1 MSMDINPSL
10 KKGDRIILIVMSDP
24 YSPISVGTKGTVI
37 GIGSDPWSKEPLY
50 YVEWDN
56 GRTLNLVGDEDVW
69 VKDDKTIN
77 EQVELK
83 SSPTINSEL
92 GRIMQSIGPIPK
104 SKLASSKVIQKILS
118 SEGFCK
124 NDDELCRKDK
134 TKNNTSFDLNS
145 KNGMNLNEKIKRLV
159 DRIRFYEYFESFKKD
174 KDGRGFNF
182 EGLLAGLL
190 FGEPIISQNKED
202 IKVGDE
208 YYSVKL
214 VQPGERFDLGSLSN
228 GFNQVL
234 SQMVEDGY
242 EVEDLRRPYDL
253 MLKDPSEYD
262 GKSNEFKR
270 QMLDGSFSVGKDEDK
285 DLNWLF
291 AILNDDKIDYVTMS
305 TPELIDTAIQKSLAG
320 RSKSS
325 IAIPNSVIDKSR
337 KEIVFPV
344 VNLKKLQSIG
354 YRENNKRK
362 DDRISDLFG
371 KYSRKIRFDIVEYI
385 RKNPDLFLKRVVNLY
400 GDRLTKIMRDK
411 GLLDLPGQMDES
423 KKDLSDVLRAK
434 DIDPSEMEDLISQLT
449 DEDINDLVLRN
460 LERKFL
466 KSGNPRTN
474 AREYLEILVN
484 SIGNRQSSEFE
495 DDDFNVEDEL
505 VYGGEEPEVSSIGK
519 KQFKKELLPLQVELL
534 KLQEHIKETGKPIAV
549 VFEGRDTAG
558 KGSTIRTITKYL
570 DPKYF
575 NVVAL
580 GIPTPEERKDWF
592 GRYEKYIEPGKIT
605 FFDRSWYNRGIVEPV
620 MGYGEEGE
628 YEEFMNTVNDF
639 EKSLVSKGV
648 DLYKFW
654 LSITPKTQEKRFD
667 LRKSSPLKYWKFSPN
682 DEKSLEKWDEYT
694 DYKEKA
700 FDLSKG
706 EVPWTVVDTN
716 DKRIGS
722 LNLLRHILKN
732 SDYPDKNEGVI
743 GDTYPESI
751 TTINENFIDDM
762 KPLLPILKM
771 DNGGHIFD
779 FLKALRDSGIVNMMQ
794 SPDFTWSGKE
804 FLEKYL
810 KIQELQD
817 SYQQIE
823 DEDEKENLLQLAEK
837 SQQVMISAAF
847 RNLQDKEQ
855 ELSTNNIN
863 RELRK
868 LGPLALRYFMM
879 KL

>member
-1 MSMDINPSL
+1 MSMDINPNL
-10 KKGDRIILIVMSDP
+10 KKGDRVTLIVMSDP
-24 YSPISVGTKGTVI
+24 YSPITVGTKGTVI
-37 GIGSDPWSKEPLY
+37 GIGSDPWSNEPLY

-69 VKDDKTIN
+69 VKENQDVIKEEIDATSTTLSK
-77 EQVELK
+77 
-83 SSPTINSEL
+83 
-92 GRIMQSIGPIPK
+92 IMSTLGPIPK
-104 SKLASSKVIQKILS
+104 TKMSSSNVIKKILS
-118 SEGFCK
+118 SEGLTFFDI
-124 NDDELCRKDK
+124 NKDIDLE
-134 TKNNTSFDLNS
+134 NTL
-145 KNGMNLNEKIKRLV
+145 KRLV
-159 DRIRFYEYFESFKKD
+159 DKIRFYEYFLSFKKD

-182 EGLLAGLL
+182 EGLLAGLT
-190 FGEPIISQNKED
+190 GGKPIISQRKED
-202 IKVGDE
+202 IKIGED

-214 VQPGERFDLGSLSN
+214 TQPGERFDLGSLSS
-228 GFNQVL
+228 GFKAAKIK
-234 SQMVEDGY
+234 MVEDGY
-242 EVEDLRRPYDL
+242 EIDDLKRPIDL
-253 MLKDPSEYD
+253 MDKDDEFNPYKKLMMKVSFVVGETE
-262 GKSNEFKR
+262 GKSAVSGEEKS
-270 QMLDGSFSVGKDEDK
+270 LKWIFS
-285 DLNWLF
+285 
-291 AILNDDKIDYVTMS
+291 ILNDEYISYCLNDTDS
-305 TPELIDTAIQKSLAG
+305 LIDLVINNYKSG
-320 RSKSS
+320 KSVNS
-325 IAIPNSVIDKSR
+325 ISLPQGKVGGDCKIITFPKVSN
-337 KEIVFPV
+337 KEIK
-344 VNLKKLQSIG
+344 NLF
-354 YRENNKRK
+354 YRKDSYRK
-362 DDRISDLFG
+362 DDKISDLFG
-371 KYSRKIRFDIVEYI
+371 KYSKNVRFDIIQYI
-385 RKNPDLFLKRVVNLY
+385 RKNPDLFLKRVIDLY
-400 GDRLTKIMRDK
+400 GDRLARIMKDK
-411 GLLDLPGQMDES
+411 GLIDLPSQMDES
-423 KKDLSDVLRAK
+423 KEDLSNVLRSK
-434 DIDPSEMEDLISQLT
+434 DIDPSEMEDLLSQLK
-449 DEDINDLVLRN
+449 DEDINNLVIRN

-466 KSGNPRTN
+466 KSGNPRIN

-484 SIGNRQSSEFE
+484 SIGNRKSSEFE

-505 VYGGEEPEVSSIGK
+505 VYGGEEPEKSTIGK
-519 KQFKKELLPLQVELL
+519 KAFRKELLPLQVELL
-534 KLQEHIKETGKPIAV
+534 KLQEHIKETGKSIAV

-580 GIPTPEERKDWF
+580 GIPTPEERNDWF
-592 GRYEKYIEPGKIT
+592 GRYEKYIESGKIT

-628 YEEFMNTVNDF
+628 YEEFMNTVNTF
-639 EKSLVSKGV
+639 EKSLVNKGV

-682 DEKSLEKWDEYT
+682 DEKSLEKWDNYT
-694 DYKEKA
+694 EYKEKV
-700 FDLSKG
+700 FDLAKG

-732 SDYPDKNEGVI
+732 SDYPDKNEGTI

-751 TTINENFIDDM
+751 TTINENFIDEM

-771 DNGGHIFD
+771 DNGGYIFD

-794 SPDFTWSGKE
+794 SPDFTWSGRD

-810 KIQELQD
+810 KIQELQG

-837 SQQVMISAAF
+837 SQQVMISVAF

-855 ELSTNNIN
+855 ELTTNNIN

-868 LGPLALRYFMM
+868 LGPLAFKYFTV

>member
-1 MSMDINPSL
+1 MNSKINPKL
-10 KKGDRIILIVMSDP
+10 EEGDRVVLIVMSDP
-24 YSPISVGTKGTVI
+24 YSPVTVGTKGTVI
-37 GIGSDPWSKEPLY
+37 GKGSDPWSKEPLY

-69 VKDDKTIN
+69 VKDDKQDVIN
-77 EQVELK
+77 EQTL
-83 SSPTINSEL
+83 SIDDNLSRLMPT
-92 GRIMQSIGPIPK
+92 IGPIPK
-104 SKLASSKVIQKILS
+104 TKMSSSKVIKKILG
-118 SEGFCK
+118 SENLPFFDINGDINLSDSLK
-124 NDDELCRKDK
+124 RVIDK
-134 TKNNTSFDLNS
+134 
-145 KNGMNLNEKIKRLV
+145 
-159 DRIRFYEYFESFKKD
+159 IRFYEYFQSFKKD
-174 KDGRGFNF
+174 KDGRGFNY
-182 EGLLAGLL
+182 EGMLAGLTG
-190 FGEPIISQNKED
+190 GEPIISQRKED
-202 IKVGDE
+202 IKIGDD

-214 VQPGERFDLGSLSN
+214 TQPGERFDLGSIAS
-228 GFNQVL
+228 GFKVAKD
-234 SQMVEDGY
+234 QMLEDGY
-242 EVEDLRRPYDL
+242 EVGDLTRPYDL
-253 MLKDPSEYD
+253 MQKDDSFNEYKNLMLQTSFVVGEDPNKSLKWV
-262 GKSNEFKR
+262 
-270 QMLDGSFSVGKDEDK
+270 FSVLRDDFVSLCVLTTEEVIDI
-285 DLNWLF
+285 
-291 AILNDDKIDYVTMS
+291 AIDN
-305 TPELIDTAIQKSLAG
+305 PAAG
-320 RSKSS
+320 RSKST
-325 IAIPNSVIDKSR
+325 IAIPQNKLGGFCNKITFPMIDNKTLS
-337 KEIVFPV
+337 K
-344 VNLKKLQSIG
+344 IG
-354 YRENNKRK
+354 YRKDNKRK
-362 DDRISDLFG
+362 DDKISDLFG
-371 KYSRKIRFDIVEYI
+371 KYGPKVRFDVIEYI
-385 RKNPDLFLKRVVNLY
+385 RKSPDLFLKRVINLY

-411 GLLDLPGQMDES
+411 GLLDFPSQMDES
-423 KKDLSDVLRAK
+423 KKDLSDVLRTK

-449 DEDINDLVLRN
+449 DEDITDLVLRN

-474 AREYLEILVN
+474 ARQYLERLVN
-484 SIGNRQSSEFE
+484 SVKNREDTSFE
-495 DDDFNVEDEL
+495 NDDYDVEDEL
-505 VYGGEEPEVSSIGK
+505 VYGGEEPEKSAIGK
-519 KQFKKELLPLQVELL
+519 KAFRKELLPLQVELL
-534 KLQEHIKETGKPIAV
+534 KLQEHIKESGKSIAV

-580 GIPTPEERKDWF
+580 GVPTPEERKDWF

-682 DEKSLEKWDEYT
+682 DEKSLEKWDDYT
-694 DYKEKA
+694 DYKEKV
-700 FDLSKG
+700 FDLAKG

-732 SDYPDKNEGVI
+732 SDYPDKNEGTI

-751 TTINENFIDDM
+751 TTINEGFIDDM
-762 KPLLPILKM
+762 KPLLPILQS
-771 DNGGHIFD
+771 DDGGHIFN
-779 FLKALRDSGIVNMMQ
+779 FLIALRDSGIVNMMQ
-794 SPDFTWSGKE
+794 SPDFTWSGRD

-823 DEDEKENLLQLAEK
+823 DEEEKENLLQLAEK

>member
-1 MSMDINPSL
+1 MNSKINPKL
-10 KKGDRIILIVMSDP
+10 EEGDRVVLIVMSDP
-24 YSPISVGTKGTVI
+24 YSPVTVGTKGTVI
-37 GIGSDPWSKEPLY
+37 GKGSDPWSKEPLY

-69 VKDDKTIN
+69 VKDEN
-77 EQVELK
+77 GEMLSEQTVKVKHPCDTL
-83 SSPTINSEL
+83 TQ
-92 GRIMQSIGPIPK
+92 GRT
-104 SKLASSKVIQKILS
+104 
-118 SEGFCK
+118 FCK
-124 NDDELCRKDK
+124 NLNKILTTGTGGTGSRKLKNSSINFFRDLLNSDLQDIATSITLKPGDANFVERYDDLINFHELLKKYNVCSKMRKSIENDLKVVGEKGLKMLVDNDEQYSLFNRLDTHYSNQSYILTKALLDLFENEDIDSFKNKDIIEKVNLFFDEHDEEAHSFILSTIQNIIDDENDRETLMGYFDFTRSRGNEVEKEAAEALRK
-134 TKNNTSFDLNS
+134 N
-145 KNGMNLNEKIKRLV
+145 
-159 DRIRFYEYFESFKKD
+159 
-174 KDGRGFNF
+174 
-182 EGLLAGLL
+182 
-190 FGEPIISQNKED
+190 
-202 IKVGDE
+202 
-208 YYSVKL
+208 
-214 VQPGERFDLGSLSN
+214 
-228 GFNQVL
+228 
-234 SQMVEDGY
+234 GY
-242 EVEDLRRPYDL
+242 EVY
-253 MLKDPSEYD
+253 
-262 GKSNEFKR
+262 EFGGDFGFVDHFGVD
-270 QMLDGSFSVGKDEDK
+270 MV
-285 DLNWLF
+285 
-291 AILNDDKIDYVTMS
+291 AIKNGVLH
-305 TPELIDTAIQKSLAG
+305 PIQV
-320 RSKSS
+320 SS
-325 IAIPNSVIDKSR
+325 
-337 KEIVFPV
+337 
-344 VNLKKLQSIG
+344 G
-354 YRENNKRK
+354 
-362 DDRISDLFG
+362 
-371 KYSRKIRFDIVEYI
+371 RKINPKFYNYQDI
-385 RKNPDLFLKRVVNLY
+385 DCDCWALY
-400 GDRLTKIMRDK
+400 KSGKQFRRETMLNETKE
-411 GLLDLPGQMDES
+411 GLIN
-423 KKDLSDVLRAK
+423 VLRSN
-434 DIDPSEMEDLISQLT
+434 DIDPSEMQDLLTQLS
-449 DEDINDLVLRN
+449 DEQVSDLTVRN

-466 KSGNPRTN
+466 KSGSPRTN
-474 AREYLEILVN
+474 AREYLEKLVN
-484 SIGNRQSSEFE
+484 SVKNRENTSFE
-495 DDDFNVEDEL
+495 DDDYNVEDEL
-505 VYGGEEPEVSSIGK
+505 VYGGEEPEKSAIGK
-519 KQFKKELLPLQVELL
+519 KAFRKELLPLQVELL
-534 KLQEHIKETGKPIAV
+534 KLQEHIKESGKSIAV

-682 DEKSLEKWDEYT
+682 DEKSLEKWDDYT
-694 DYKEKA
+694 DYKEKV
-700 FDLSKG
+700 FDLAKG

-732 SDYPDKNEGVI
+732 SDYPDKNEGTI

-751 TTINENFIDDM
+751 TTINESFIDDM
-762 KPLLPILKM
+762 KPLLPILKA
-771 DNGGHIFD
+771 DNGNHVFN
-779 FLKALRDSGIVNMMQ
+779 FLIALRDSGIVNMMQ
-794 SPDFTWSGKE
+794 SPDFTWSGRD
-804 FLEKYL
+804 FLDKYL

-837 SQQVMISAAF
+837 SQQVMIAAAF